1 MFGCPFSFKMPQNLM
16 GPDDSVQKHLNEW
29 RINNGEAWLD
39 TVGPVMQERELKN
52 IENSTRAKS

>member
-1 MFGCPFSFKMPQNLM
+1 M

-39 TVGPVMQERELKN
+39 TVGPVMKERELKN
-52 IENSTRAKS
+52 IEKSTRTKS